1 MGGAYLPTHWLL
13 MSAHLYLS
21 WYVFVFETE
30 KARTCYGPPEC
41 VWVKHTA
48 LFRTFWRGGHRS
60 PSALRPPCSVRGR
73 CLTDGGGTSER
84 HAAFTAHHQQVA
96 QPRPGSDLAGRGGPR
111 GLLTTQ
117 RG

>member
-13 MSAHLYLS
+13 MSALLYLS
-21 WYVFVFETE
+21 WYVFVFEIE
-30 KARTCYGPPEC
+30 KAGTCYGPPEC

-48 LFRTFWRGGHRS
+48 LFSTFRWGGHRT

-84 HAAFTAHHQQVA
+84 HGAFTAHHPQVA
-96 QPRPGSDLAGRGGPR
+96 WPLLGSDLAGRGGPR
-111 GLLTTQ
+111 GLPSTQ